1 MSMSGSGEAP
11 RASPPTD
18 PPAYPASQ
26 PGRAQAA
33 HLPAHLPDYA
43 ELHCLTNFTFL
54 RGASRPDELV
64 GQAIRHGYRA
74 LAITD
79 ECSLAGVVRAFSAL
93 NEHDE
98 PLRKAHDEAA
108 REAHRRGDKA
118 PEPFVPS
125 LQLLIGSELNL
136 VEQDGG
142 APFCTLVALAMN
154 REGYGNLCE
163 LITLARSRADKGHY
177 RVHPDDFT
185 HPDADF
191 AHLLHLR
198 DCVLL
203 LVPQRA
209 ATLAQTLRAAHWLSG
224 FAAERAWLVLELWQ
238 TGGDDTQIEALRFV
252 SQETGLPLV
261 AAGGVLMHARSRKPL
276 QDTLS
281 AIRIGQPLAA
291 CGRALEPNAE
301 RHLRSRVRLG
311 ALYPRDALDA
321 TLDVAR
327 RCMFSLAELAY
338 EYPEELVPAGETPA
352 SWLRK
357 LVMRGAAERWPDGM
371 TDKRRKQIEKELDL
385 IAALKYEKY
394 FLTVHDIVRYARGEG
409 ILCQGRGSAANSV
422 VCYCLMITEID
433 PVRMNMLV
441 ERFIS
446 RARNEPPDIDVDFEH
461 QRREE
466 VIQYLYRKYGKR
478 RAALAATLITYRSR
492 SALRDV
498 GKALGLDTALV
509 EKLSGAHQWWDG
521 ADSIAQHL
529 EEAGFSPD
537 SHVTQQLIRL
547 TRELRGF
554 PRHLSQHVGGFVIA
568 KDKLSRLVPIENAAM
583 KDRYVIEWDKDDIDA
598 LRLLKVDVLAL
609 GMLSAIRRSLD
620 LIALRRGLPAF
631 RVQDIPAE
639 DPAVYEMCCHADT
652 VGVFQI
658 ESRAQQSMLPR
669 LRPRTY
675 YDLVIQVAIV
685 RPGPIQGGMVHP
697 YLKRRQGLEPVEYA
711 KDELREALARTL
723 GVPIFQ
729 EQVMHLAMVAADYTG
744 EEADKLRRAMAAWRR
759 DGDLRPYQAD
769 LTQRM
774 LKKGYTQEF
783 AERIC
788 KQIEGFGDYGFPES
802 HAASFALLVYTS
814 AWIKRYEPAA
824 FLAGLLNSFPLGFYS
839 PSQLVQDARRHG
851 VTVLP
856 PDIASSDWDCVL
868 ERRDRPGVRID
879 TDVDTDTACARR
891 ARAADYRERLRAAW
905 PRGRPRFA
913 SRLVRRFARRLRA
926 RIALPPRFYGRGG
939 PAVRLGFRL
948 IKGFSED
955 AARRVMTARAR
966 ESFADVDDLARRAAL
981 TRRELEALAAANAL
995 ASLAGHRREA
1005 WWAVTA
1011 QHAVPELLRD
1021 ARVAEAPLALP
1032 RASEGAEIVADYASL
1047 RLTLNRHPLEL
1058 LRPGLAKQRFRTAAQ
1073 LAQCRHGA
1081 LARVCGIVTVRQR
1094 PGTAN
1099 GTIFVSLEDETGSV
1113 NVIVHAALVETQR
1126 KELLG
1131 ASLMAVAGVVQREGE
1146 VVHLVAQRL
1155 EDHSRLLG
1163 RLATESRNFH

>member
-1 MSMSGSGEAP
+1 MPAQPS
-11 RASPPTD
+11 SPG
-18 PPAYPASQ
+18 Q
-26 PGRAQAA
+26 
-33 HLPAHLPDYA
+33 LPAQLPDYA
-43 ELHCLTNFTFL
+43 ELHCLSNFTFL
-54 RGASRPDELV
+54 RGASRPNELV
-64 GQAIRHGYRA
+64 EQAIRHGYSA
-74 LAITD
+74 LALTD
-79 ECSLAGVVRAFSAL
+79 ECSFAGVVRAWSAL
-93 NEHDE
+93 RDYDE
-98 PLRKAHDEAA
+98 ARRKAHEEARRVA
-108 REAHRRGDKA
+108 ADQHRATPA
-118 PEPFVPS
+118 PFIPA

-136 VEQDGG
+136 VDEDG
-142 APFCTLVALAMN
+142 APFCTLVAIAMN

-163 LITLARSRADKGHY
+163 LITLARSRANKGEY
-177 RVHPDDFT
+177 RVHPSDFTDPEPDFT
-185 HPDADF
+185 H
-191 AHLLHLR
+191 LRHLR

-203 LVPQRA
+203 LVPQRT
-209 ATLAQTLRAAHWLSG
+209 ATLAQALRAAHWLAG
-224 FAAERAWLVLELWQ
+224 FAAERAWLALELWQ
-238 TGGDDTQIEALRFV
+238 TGGDDTQIEVLRHV
-252 SQETGLPLV
+252 SQESGLPLV

-281 AIRIGQPLAA
+281 AVSIGRPLTS

-301 RHLRSRVRLG
+301 RHLRSRVRLSH
-311 ALYPRDALDA
+311 LYPRDTLDA

-327 RCMFSLAELAY
+327 RCTFDLGELAY
-338 EYPEELVPAGETPA
+338 EYPEELVPASETPTT
-352 SWLRK
+352 WLRK
-357 LVMRGAAERWPDGM
+357 LVMQGAAERWPDGM
-371 TDKRRKQIEKELDL
+371 NEKREKQIEQELEL
-385 IAALKYEKY
+385 ITELKYEKY
-394 FLTVHDIVRYARGEG
+394 FLTVHDIVRFAREQN

-422 VCYCLMITEID
+422 VCFCLKITEID

-441 ERFIS
+441 ARFLS

-466 VIQYLYRKYGKR
+466 VIQYIYRKYGTR

-498 GKALGLDTALV
+498 GKALGLDNMLV

-521 ADSIAQHL
+521 PDSIAHHL
-529 EEAGFSPD
+529 QEAGFSPD
-537 SHVTQQLIRL
+537 SRVTQQLIRL

-568 KDKLSRLVPIENAAM
+568 RDKLSRLVPIENAAM

-609 GMLSAIRRSLD
+609 GMLSAIRRSLEFV
-620 LIALRRGLPAF
+620 ALRRGLPQF
-631 RVQDIPAE
+631 GVQDIPGE
-639 DPAVYEMCCHADT
+639 DPAVYAMCSRADT

-685 RPGPIQGGMVHP
+685 RPGPIQGDMVHP
-697 YLKRRQGLEPVEYA
+697 YLKRRHGEEAVEYA
-711 KDELREALARTL
+711 KDELRPVLERTL

-759 DGDLRPYQAD
+759 DGNLKPYQED

-774 LKKGYTQEF
+774 LHKGYSLEF

-814 AWIKRYEPAA
+814 SWLKRYEPAA
-824 FLAGLLNSFPLGFYS
+824 FLAGLLNSQPLGFYS
-839 PSQLVQDARRHG
+839 PSQLVQDAKRHG
-851 VTVLP
+851 VPVRA
-856 PDIASSDWDCVL
+856 PDIALSDWASVL
-868 ERRDRPGVRID
+868 EMRGRPGVRLDD
-879 TDVDTDTACARR
+879 TTARTRSARVAHYR
-891 ARAADYRERLRAAW
+891 ARLGAAWSAAFARPDKPRFPALMRRHRRLARWRAALA
-905 PRGRPRFA
+905 PEY
-913 SRLVRRFARRLRA
+913 
-926 RIALPPRFYGRGG
+926 YGHGG
-939 PAVRLGFRL
+939 PAVRLGFSL
-948 IKGFSED
+948 IKGFSES
-955 AARRVMTARAR
+955 AAQRVMVARAQAP
-966 ESFADVDDLARRAAL
+966 FTDVDDLARRAAL

-995 ASLAGHRREA
+995 ESIAGHRREA

-1011 QHAVPELLRD
+1011 QHAVPALLRD
-1021 ARVAEAPLALP
+1021 APVAEARIDLP
-1032 RASEGAEIVADYASL
+1032 QASEGAEIVADYASL

-1058 LRPGLAKQRFRTAAQ
+1058 LRPGLAKQRFRSAAQ
-1073 LAQCRHGA
+1073 LAHCAHGA

-1094 PGTAN
+1094 PGTAK

-1131 ASLMAVAGVVQREGE
+1131 ASLLAVAGVVQRQGE

-1163 RLATESRNFH
+1163 RLATQSRDFH